1 MYKALVIGTS
11 FGGLE
16 ALKAIIPQFSKG
28 FPLAVIVVLHIGEN
42 QNDSFIRYL
51 NEISQLHVKE
61 AEDKERISTGTVY
74 FAPPNYHLLIEADES
89 FSLSTDPKVNHS
101 RPSIDVLFETAAWCY
116 KQKLIGIVLSGL
128 NHDGAYGLLQIN
140 DLGGMC
146 IVEDPEN
153 AIAQIMPS
161 AANKIAKPQ
170 FITPLHDIA
179 EKINELLHSQM

>member
-16 ALKAIIPQFSKG
+16 ALKAIIPQFPKD

-51 NEISQLHVKE
+51 NDISQLHVKE
-61 AEDKERISTGTVY
+61 AEDKEPISLGTVY
-74 FAPPNYHLLIEADES
+74 FAPPNYHLLIEDDES

-116 KQKLIGIVLSGL
+116 KQNLIGVVLSGL
-128 NHDGAYGLLQIN
+128 NQDGAYGLLQIN
-140 DLGGMC
+140 DLGGIC

-153 AIAQIMPS
+153 AIARIMPS
-161 AANKIAKPQ
+161 AAHKIAKPQ
-170 FITPLHDIA
+170 FITPLDQIA
-179 EKINELLHSQM
+179 EKIIELVRSQN

>member
-16 ALKAIIPQFSKG
+16 ALKAIIPEFSKDL
-28 FPLAVIVVLHIGEN
+28 PLAVIVVLHIGEN

-51 NEISQLHVKE
+51 DNISQLHVKE
-61 AEDKERISTGTVY
+61 AEDKEQISLGTVY
-74 FAPPNYHLLIEADES
+74 FAPPNYHLLIEDDES

-116 KQKLIGIVLSGL
+116 KQKLIGVVLSGL
-128 NHDGAYGLLQIN
+128 NQDGAYGLLQIN
-140 DLGGMC
+140 DLGGIC

-153 AIAQIMPS
+153 AIARIMPS
-161 AANKIAKPQ
+161 AAHKIAKPQ
-170 FITPLHDIA
+170 FITSLHQIA
-179 EKINELLHSQM
+179 EKINELLRSQT

>member
-16 ALKAIIPQFSKG
+16 ALKAIIPQFPKDL
-28 FPLAVIVVLHIGEN
+28 PLAVIVVLHIGEN

-51 NEISQLHVKE
+51 NEISLLHVKE
-61 AEDKERISTGTVY
+61 AEDKEQVEAGTVY
-74 FAPPNYHLLIEADES
+74 FAPPNYHLLIENDES

-116 KQKLIGIVLSGL
+116 KNRLIGTILSGL
-128 NHDGAYGLLQIN
+128 NQDGAYGLLQIN
-140 DLGGMC
+140 DLGGIC

-153 AIAQIMPS
+153 AIARIMPS
-161 AANKIAKPQ
+161 AAYKIAKPQ
-170 FITPLHDIA
+170 FITPLHQIA
-179 EKINELLHSQM
+179 KKIIELVHSQN

>member
-16 ALKAIIPQFSKG
+16 ALKAIIPLFPKD

-51 NEISQLHVKE
+51 NDISLLHVKE
-61 AEDKERISTGTVY
+61 AEDKEQILAGTIY
-74 FAPPNYHLLIEADES
+74 FAPPNYHLLIEGDES
-89 FSLSTDPKVNHS
+89 FSLSTDSKVNHS

-116 KQKLIGIVLSGL
+116 KQRLIGVVLSGL
-128 NHDGAYGLLQIN
+128 NQDGAYGLLQIN
-140 DLGGMC
+140 DLGGIC

-153 AIAQIMPS
+153 AIARIMPS
-161 AANKIAKPQ
+161 AAHKIANPQ
-170 FITPLHDIA
+170 FITPLHQIA
-179 EKINELLHSQM
+179 EKIIQLVRSQN